1 MSQFCHLHCHSEYS
15 LLDGMSKV
23 DDMVKRAKELNQP
36 AIALTDHGV
45 MFGAI
50 EFYRAAKKA
59 GVKPIMGVEAYLAAR
74 TRTDRDPVKDK
85 TRFHM
90 LLLAE
95 NQKGYLNL
103 LKLCSIAQ
111 LEGFYGKPRIDRE
124 TLAAHSEGIIATTGC
139 LAAEIPRTL
148 MREGEEAAYNKLKW
162 YLDVFGR
169 DRFFLELQGH
179 DIEELRGVNKTL
191 IEWSKKYGVNL
202 IATNDVHYVRKED
215 ADPHDALLCIQTH
228 DVLSKQNRMRLSPMG
243 SYYITSFEE
252 MMGIFGDYPEA
263 LQNTVLIAERCEV
276 DLEHKGYHLPQ
287 FPIPTGYEDAE
298 GYLKALVLEG
308 ITRRYGAHRMEVD
321 PILKERVERELF
333 IIHNMGFDNY
343 FLIVW
348 DLCRFAGEVDIWWN
362 VRGSGAGSV
371 VAYALKI
378 TNIDPIKNDLIF
390 ERFLNPDRV
399 SMPDIDI
406 DFPDDRRSEMIE
418 YAVRKYGAEKV
429 AAIITFGT
437 LGARAAVRDVG
448 RVLEIPLNE
457 VDRVARFVPNVPGKP
472 VNLDKLLF
480 DDAMLEEWPTEA
492 TDLREVYKNEP
503 QTKRLLDMAM
513 KLEGQ
518 TRHASTHAAGIVI
531 SDKPIVEYAPLHR
544 PTKGDDTGP
553 IQQVVQFDMNIVES
567 IGLLKVDF
575 LGLATITIMRRAC
588 ELIEQRHGRKLNMDT
603 IPYERTPDNKKL
615 DKDVEAAFKLLQA
628 GDTIGVFQ
636 VEGAGLR
643 RVLTEM
649 RPTEFEHII
658 AAISLYRPGPL
669 EYIPQYIRRMHGD
682 EPIQYHHPLQEP
694 ILQNTFGICVS
705 GDAMVM
711 DARTGERM
719 RLAEVGNQADFVIQG
734 VDAEWRPAIGR
745 VTHWINSGWKPVYR
759 MTLRN
764 GASIK
769 VTADHRLL
777 SESGW
782 QPLSQLEVG
791 DKVGTPP
798 YLIGD
803 NMVSH
808 AHVYADTHHEFR
820 FASLMATSELTT
832 LQIDDIA
839 VSSLVA
845 PSGATRNWGWNAET
859 LPSPLATRHANVNWQ
874 EIISIEPVGTEH
886 VYDLTVEGLHSF
898 VADNI
903 IVHNCVYQEQIMRMA
918 TDLAGYS
925 PGEADLM
932 RRAVSKKKAKD
943 IEYHKGIFVKG
954 ATDKGI
960 PQAAAERIYGDIEFF
975 ARYGFNKCVTGD
987 TEVLDTV
994 TGRLVK
1000 VADLYQEPSQLSHVL
1015 SVDTDK
1021 LKYRTKSV
1029 ANVVENGVK
1038 PVFQLTTAIGHTLSA
1053 TDNHPFYTREG
1064 WRLLGELKAGDEI
1077 AVARHIP
1084 VRGHEQWDDVEV
1096 LELGRLLVD
1105 GELTEFAP
1113 EVFMLNN
1120 TQIHLLL
1127 SRLGLE
1133 AKNSHTRFVTPS
1145 RRLGQQLLHLYL
1157 RMGLLAKLESLP
1169 PREGVAEEWGITIIG
1184 DYTLKEDLYWD
1195 RITAIDPIG
1204 EAMTYDLE
1212 VEETHNFI
1220 ANNILVHN
1228 SHAADYAVITVQT
1241 AYLKAH
1247 YPVEYLCALLEVEFN
1262 DTNKVPVFL
1271 SECRRMGITV
1281 LPPDLNKSGA
1291 KFTIEPNPN
1300 GDKYPQGDYRC
1311 WAIRVGMGAIKN
1323 VGLGAVEFILA
1334 EREKDGIFKSLDD
1347 FCDRVDLR
1355 QINRRVLECLT
1366 KVGVFDDIVRPH
1378 APDAPRETMLE
1389 LLDRMIGVSSQSH
1402 EAADVGQLS
1411 MFDMMA
1417 SSGGQMT
1424 RGSVLTP
1431 LPVLGKINPKQ
1442 RLADEKE
1449 LMGLYISEHP
1459 LQQVAE
1465 LVKGKVS
1472 YYCNEITTELIGQ
1485 NVAVAGLLVSHRV
1498 ITTKKGDRMAFLKL
1512 EDMQG
1517 DIEIVVFPRT
1527 YEQCKA
1533 DLVPEAIL
1541 LVAGKVEAR
1550 NDTFS
1555 LLADKIVAF
1564 TADATV
1570 DFTPRIVEEVMEFYG
1585 EMPPLPDEA
1594 MEPRGS
1600 YDGTGIHNVP
1610 VVGNGYTNGNGHGN
1624 DTPAE
1629 VDLLDGS
1636 QRIITLTLPRTEDTT
1651 KDVTR
1656 LRQMLDLI
1664 RANEGGDTLNINVT
1678 LPNGIQTRLGFGDLK
1693 VRWTAQVREELQRLN
1708 IDFTVQDITPDPKAR
1723 YRKEKTAV

>member
-50 EFYRAAKKA
+50 EFYRAAKKE

-111 LEGFYGKPRIDRE
+111 LEGFYGRPRIDRE
-124 TLAAHSEGIIATTGC
+124 ILAAHSEGIIATTGC
-139 LAAEIPRTL
+139 LAAEVPRTL
-148 MREGEEAAYNKLKW
+148 MNEGEEAAYNKLKW

-169 DRFFLELQGH
+169 NNFYLELQGH

-215 ADPHDALLCIQTH
+215 SDTHDALLCIQTH
-228 DVLSKQNRMRLSPMG
+228 DVLSKANRMRLSPMG

-263 LQNTVLIAERCEV
+263 LQNTVLIAERCNV

-287 FPIPTGYEDAE
+287 FPIPAPYEDAE
-298 GYLKALVLEG
+298 SYLKALVMEG
-308 ITRRYGAHRMEVD
+308 ITKRYGAQRMEVD

-348 DLCRFAGEVDIWWN
+348 DLCRFAAEVDIWWN

-406 DFPDDRRSEMIE
+406 DFPDDRRSQMIE
-418 YAVRKYGAEKV
+418 YAVRKYGADKV

-457 VDRVARFVPNVPGKP
+457 VDRVARIVPNVPGKP

-492 TDLREVYKNEP
+492 TDLRDVYKNEP

-588 ELIEQRHGRKLNMDT
+588 ELIEQRHGRKLDMNT
-603 IPYERTPDNKKL
+603 IPYERDKDDKKR

-682 EPIQYHHPLQEP
+682 EPIKYHHPSQEP
-694 ILQNTFGICVS
+694 ILQNTFGI
-705 GDAMVM
+705 
-711 DARTGERM
+711 
-719 RLAEVGNQADFVIQG
+719 
-734 VDAEWRPAIGR
+734 
-745 VTHWINSGWKPVYR
+745 
-759 MTLRN
+759 
-764 GASIK
+764 
-769 VTADHRLL
+769 
-777 SESGW
+777 
-782 QPLSQLEVG
+782 
-791 DKVGTPP
+791 
-798 YLIGD
+798 
-803 NMVSH
+803 
-808 AHVYADTHHEFR
+808 
-820 FASLMATSELTT
+820 
-832 LQIDDIA
+832 
-839 VSSLVA
+839 
-845 PSGATRNWGWNAET
+845 
-859 LPSPLATRHANVNWQ
+859 
-874 EIISIEPVGTEH
+874 
-886 VYDLTVEGLHSF
+886 
-898 VADNI
+898 
-903 IVHNCVYQEQIMRMA
+903 CVYQEQIMRMA

-954 ATDKGI
+954 ATERGI

-987 TEVLDTV
+987 TEVIDTI
-994 TGRLVK
+994 TGRLVT
-1000 VADLYQEPSQLSHVL
+1000 VEALYQEPSQLNRLL
-1015 SVDTDK
+1015 SVETER
-1021 LKYRTKSV
+1021 LKFRNKPVTT
-1029 ANVVENGVK
+1029 VVENGVK
-1038 PVFQLTTAIGHTLSA
+1038 AVFRLTTAIGHTLTA
-1053 TDNHPFYTREG
+1053 TDNHPLYTRNG
-1064 WRLLGELKAGDEI
+1064 WKLLGELKAGDEI

-1084 VRGHEQWDDVEV
+1084 VRGHEQWEDVDV

-1105 GELTEFAP
+1105 GDLTEFAP
-1113 EVFMLNN
+1113 ELFTLNN

-1133 AKNSHTRFVTPS
+1133 AQNSHTRFVTPH

-1157 RMGLLAKLESLP
+1157 RMGVLAKLEALP
-1169 PREGVAEEWGITIIG
+1169 PRDGIAEEWGITIIG
-1184 DYTLKEDLYWD
+1184 DYNIKEDLYWD
-1195 RITAIDPIG
+1195 KITAIEPRG
-1204 EAMTYDLE
+1204 EQMTYDLE
-1212 VEETHNFI
+1212 VADTHNFI

-1247 YPVEYLCALLEVEFN
+1247 YPVEYLCALLEIEFN

-1271 SECRRMGITV
+1271 GECRRMGIAV

-1300 GDKYPQGDYRC
+1300 ANQFPKGDYRR

-1323 VGLGAVEFILA
+1323 VGLGPVEFILA
-1334 EREKDGIFKSLDD
+1334 KRAEGGEFKDLDE
-1347 FCDRVDLR
+1347 FCERVDLR
-1355 QINRRVLECLT
+1355 QINRRALECLT
-1366 KVGVFDDIVRPH
+1366 KVGVFDDMARPH
-1378 APDAPRETMLE
+1378 APLAPRETMLE

-1402 EAADVGQLS
+1402 EAAEVGQMS
-1411 MFDMMA
+1411 MFDMMT
-1417 SSGGQMT
+1417 SSGGQIA
-1424 RGSVLTP
+1424 RGSVLHP
-1431 LPVLGKINPKQ
+1431 LPSLGKIDPKQ

-1465 LVKGKVS
+1465 IVKGKVS
-1472 YYCNEITTELIGQ
+1472 HFCNEITTDMVGQ
-1485 NVAVAGLLVSHRV
+1485 NVAVAGLLVNHRV

-1527 YEQCKA
+1527 YEQYKA
-1533 DLVPEAIL
+1533 DLLPEAIL
-1541 LVAGKVEAR
+1541 LVGGKVEAR

-1564 TADATV
+1564 SADATV
-1570 DFTPRIVEEVMEFYG
+1570 DFTPRVVEEVMEFYG

-1594 MEPRGS
+1594 MEFAPPPA
-1600 YDGTGIHNVP
+1600 N
-1610 VVGNGYTNGNGHGN
+1610 GNGYANGATNGNGHET
-1624 DTPAE
+1624 DAPPAE
-1629 VDLLDGS
+1629 VDLFEGT
-1636 QRIITLTLPRTEDTT
+1636 QRIITLTLPRTDDAT

-1656 LRQMLDLI
+1656 LRQMLELI
-1664 RANEGGDTLNINVT
+1664 RGNAGGDSVNIAVT
-1678 LPNGIQTRLGFGDLK
+1678 MPDGHITKLGFGDLK
-1693 VRWTAQVREELQRLN
+1693 VRWTAQVREALQRLT

-1723 YRKEKTAV
+1723 YRKEKTTA

>member
-23 DDMVKRAKELNQP
+23 RDMVKRAKELNQP

-59 GVKPIMGVEAYLAAR
+59 EVKPIMGVEAYLAAR
-74 TRTDRDPVKDK
+74 TRNDRDPVKDK
-85 TRFHM
+85 TRYHM

-95 NQKGYLNL
+95 TQQGYLNL

-111 LEGFYGKPRIDRE
+111 LEGFYGRPRIDRE
-124 TLAAHSEGIIATTGC
+124 VLAAHSEGIIATTGC
-139 LAAEIPRTL
+139 LAAEVPRTL
-148 MREGEEAAYNKLKW
+148 MYEGEEAAYQKLKW

-169 DRFFLELQGH
+169 DNFFLELQGH

-202 IATNDVHYVRKED
+202 VATNDVHYVRKED

-228 DVLSKQNRMRLSPMG
+228 DILSKDNRMRLTPMG

-263 LQNTVLIAERCEV
+263 LQNTVLIAERCNV

-287 FPIPTGYEDAE
+287 FPIPAGFTDAE
-298 GYLKALVLEG
+298 DYLKSLVMAG
-308 ITRRYGAHRMEVD
+308 IKQRYGDHRMEVD

-348 DLCRFAGEVDIWWN
+348 DLCRFAAEVDIWWN

-371 VAYALKI
+371 VAYALRI

-418 YAVRKYGAEKV
+418 YTVRKYGAEKV

-492 TDLREVYKNEP
+492 SDLREVYRNEP

-588 ELIEQRHGRKLNMDT
+588 ELIEQRHGRRLDMNT
-603 IPYERTPDNKKL
+603 IPYERVPDDAKQ

-628 GDTIGVFQ
+628 GETVGVFQ

-669 EYIPQYIRRMHGD
+669 EYIPQYIRRMHGQ
-682 EPIQYHHPLQEP
+682 EPIKYHHPLQEP
-694 ILQNTFGICVS
+694 ILQNTFGI
-705 GDAMVM
+705 
-711 DARTGERM
+711 
-719 RLAEVGNQADFVIQG
+719 
-734 VDAEWRPAIGR
+734 
-745 VTHWINSGWKPVYR
+745 
-759 MTLRN
+759 
-764 GASIK
+764 
-769 VTADHRLL
+769 
-777 SESGW
+777 
-782 QPLSQLEVG
+782 
-791 DKVGTPP
+791 
-798 YLIGD
+798 
-803 NMVSH
+803 
-808 AHVYADTHHEFR
+808 
-820 FASLMATSELTT
+820 
-832 LQIDDIA
+832 
-839 VSSLVA
+839 
-845 PSGATRNWGWNAET
+845 
-859 LPSPLATRHANVNWQ
+859 
-874 EIISIEPVGTEH
+874 
-886 VYDLTVEGLHSF
+886 
-898 VADNI
+898 
-903 IVHNCVYQEQIMRMA
+903 CVYQEQIMRMA

-954 ATDKGI
+954 AVNKGI
-960 PQAAAERIYGDIEFF
+960 SQEAAERIYGDIEFF

-987 TEVLDTV
+987 TEVIDTV
-994 TGRLVK
+994 TGALVK
-1000 VADLYQEPSQLSHVL
+1000 VADLHANPSQVSHVL
-1015 SVDTDK
+1015 SVDTHK

-1029 ANVVENGVK
+1029 VNVVENGIK
-1038 PVFQLTTAIGHTLSA
+1038 PVFQLATAIGHTISA

-1064 WRLLGELKAGDEI
+1064 WKLLGELKAGDEI
-1077 AVARHIP
+1077 AVARHIA

-1096 LELGRLLVD
+1096 LTLGRQLVD
-1105 GELTEFAP
+1105 GELTEFTP
-1113 EVFMLNN
+1113 DVFTLNN

-1133 AKNSHTRFVTPS
+1133 GQNPYTRFVTTS

-1157 RMGLLAKLESLP
+1157 RMGILAKLEVMPL
-1169 PREGVAEEWGITIIG
+1169 RDGAEQEWGLTLIRNY
-1184 DYTLKEDLYWD
+1184 DLKEDVYWD
-1195 RITAIDPIG
+1195 TISAIEPRG

-1212 VEETHNFI
+1212 IEDTHNFI

-1271 SECRRMGITV
+1271 SECRRMGIHV

-1300 GDKYPQGDYRC
+1300 ADKFPKNDYRR

-1323 VGLGAVEFILA
+1323 VGLGVVEYILA
-1334 EREKDGIFKSLDD
+1334 KRAEAGEFKTLDD
-1347 FCDRVDLR
+1347 FCERVDLR
-1355 QINRRVLECLT
+1355 QVNRRALECLT
-1366 KVGVFDDIVRPH
+1366 KVGVFDNMVRPH
-1378 APDAPRETMLE
+1378 APEAPRETMLE
-1389 LLDRMIGVSSQSH
+1389 LIDRMIGVSSQSH
-1402 EAADVGQLS
+1402 EAAEVGQMS
-1411 MFDMMA
+1411 MFDIML
-1417 SSGGQMT
+1417 SSGGQVS
-1424 RGSVLTP
+1424 RGSVLNP
-1431 LPVLGKINPKQ
+1431 LPTLGKINPKQ

-1449 LMGLYISEHP
+1449 LLGLYISEHP

-1472 YYCNEITTELIGQ
+1472 HFCNEITTEMVGQ
-1485 NVAVAGLLVSHRV
+1485 NVAVAGLLVNHRV

-1517 DIEIVVFPRT
+1517 DIEIVLFPRT

-1541 LVAGKVEAR
+1541 LVGGKVEAR
-1550 NDTFS
+1550 NDSFS
-1555 LLADKIVAF
+1555 LLADKVLTF
-1564 TADATV
+1564 SADARV
-1570 DFTPRIVEEVMEFYG
+1570 SFTPRVVEEGMEFYG
-1585 EMPPLPDEA
+1585 EMPPLPPDA
-1594 MEPRGS
+1594 MEFSAPTNGNGAMGA
-1600 YDGTGIHNVP
+1600 YTVP
-1610 VVGNGYTNGNGHGN
+1610 VVGNGHESA
-1624 DTPAE
+1624 TPAE
-1629 VDLLDGS
+1629 VDLLEGT
-1636 QRIITLTLPRTEDTT
+1636 QRIITLTLPRTDDATR
-1651 KDVTR
+1651 DVIR
-1656 LRQMLDLI
+1656 LRQLLDLI
-1664 RANEGGDTLNINVT
+1664 RQNEGGDTVHISVT
-1678 LPNGIQTRLGFGDLK
+1678 LPDGHITKLGFGDLK
-1693 VRWTAQVREELQRLN
+1693 VRWTAQVRETLQGLN
-1708 IDFTVQDITPDPKAR
+1708 IEFAVQDITPDPKAR
-1723 YRKEKTAV
+1723 YRKEKTPV